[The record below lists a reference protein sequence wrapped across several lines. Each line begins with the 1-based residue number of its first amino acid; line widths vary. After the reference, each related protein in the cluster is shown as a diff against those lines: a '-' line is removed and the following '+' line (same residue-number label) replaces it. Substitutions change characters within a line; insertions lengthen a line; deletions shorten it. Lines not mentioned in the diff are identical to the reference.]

1 MRYISQRGVLGLF
14 RKERQGSG
22 AGITA
27 QNAEIKKENLK
38 NTLKYVRL
46 RVNYVSDPKNTS
58 SGKLFRK

>member
-1 MRYISQRGVLGLF
+1 MF
-14 RKERQGSG
+14 RKERQGPG

-38 NTLKYVRL
+38 NTLTYVRL